1 MITLPQ
7 GISLAI
13 KLVTAEIT
21 ALKNKNL
28 TIALDGHSS
37 SGKSTLAK
45 DLAQLLDIIHVDTG
59 AMYRAVTYSFIQN
72 EIDLQDDHHVN
83 KALKDIHI
91 EFKMEGQTKCTF
103 LNGQNVESD
112 IREMAVSEKV
122 SDVATVHAVRK
133 FLVAQQRAMAKTTSI
148 IMDGRDIGSVVFPDA
163 DVKLFVTADITE
175 RSQRRYKELQGRG
188 KDISLNDV
196 SENLQKRD
204 IIDST
209 REHSPLVK
217 AADAVTLDTTDM
229 DRGTMLATAVKI
241 IHSQVKN

>member
-21 ALKNKNL
+21 ELKQKNL

-45 DLAQLLDIIHVDTG
+45 DLAKLLDIIHVDSG

-72 EIDLQDDHHVN
+72 DIDFTDDVQLS
-83 KALKDIHI
+83 KALNDIHI
-91 EFKMEGQTKCTF
+91 EFKMVEQMKCTF
-103 LNGQNVESD
+103 LNGVNVESA
-112 IREMAVSEKV
+112 IREMAVSDKV
-122 SDVATVHAVRK
+122 SEVATIHSVRK
-133 FLVAQQRAMAKTTSI
+133 FLVAQQRAMAKKTSI
-148 IMDGRDIGSVVFPDA
+148 IMDGRDIGTVVFPDA
-163 DVKLFVTADITE
+163 DVKLFVTADISE
-175 RSQRRYKELQGRG
+175 RSKRRFKELQGRG
-188 KDISLNDV
+188 KDISLSDV
-196 SENLQKRD
+196 SKNLEKRD

-217 AADAVTLDTTDM
+217 AGDAVTLDTTNL
-229 DRGTMLATAVKI
+229 DRGTMLAEAIKI
-241 IHSQVKN
+241 IHSRVKS